1 MKMANPGENDLIEKV
16 RRALGR
22 SAPLDAAPAPPVLNE
37 PITRLVH
44 SDIRLADLF
53 AKTAQSSKFILQQT
67 GPDELTEK
75 LTEFLK
81 SRNCRRV
88 GLSAGG
94 LCQSMNVA
102 PALRDRGFDAISWTD
117 LTLDAAYDLDCGITD
132 VWAAVAETGSLVI
145 RADANQ
151 GRALS
156 LVPPIHVAIVEPKNI
171 LADLVDLFEKM
182 SQTTP
187 PPAVSIITGPSQTAD
202 IEAVMVTGVHGPGIV
217 AVFLIQ

>member
-1 MKMANPGENDLIEKV
+1 MANPGEPDLIEKV

-22 SAPLDAAPAPPVLNE
+22 TGPSPAPKPPELDE

-53 AKTAQSSKFILQQT
+53 ATTAKTSKFILQET
-67 GPDELTEK
+67 SPDELIAR
-75 LTEFLK
+75 LVEFLQ
-81 SRNCRRV
+81 SRNCRHI
-88 GLSAGG
+88 GISAGG
-94 LCQSMNVA
+94 ICQSMNLA
-102 PALRDRGFDAISWTD
+102 AALRDRGLDARSWTD
-117 LTLDAAYDLDCGITD
+117 LTLDQTYDLDCGVTD

-145 RADANQ
+145 HADANQ

-182 SQTTP
+182 SRTSP
-187 PPAVSIITGPSQTAD
+187 PPAVSIISGPSQTAD
-202 IEAVMVTGVHGPGIV
+202 IEAVMVTGVHGPGVV
-217 AVFLIQ
+217 AVFLMR

>member
-1 MKMANPGENDLIEKV
+1 MSNIGEPDLIEKV

-22 SAPLDAAPAPPVLNE
+22 SGAPIAAPAPPVLNE

-53 AKTAQSSKFILQQT
+53 AKTAQSSKFLLQQT
-67 GPDELTEK
+67 GPDELIDK
-75 LTEFLK
+75 LAEFLK
-81 SRNCRRV
+81 SRNCKRI

-94 LCQSMNVA
+94 LCQSMNLA
-102 PALRDRGFDAISWTD
+102 TALRERGFDAISWND

-145 RADANQ
+145 HADANQ

-156 LVPPIHVAIVEPKNI
+156 LVPPIHIAIVEPKNI

-182 SQTTP
+182 SRTNP

-202 IEAVMVTGVHGPGIV
+202 IEAVMVIGVHGPGVV